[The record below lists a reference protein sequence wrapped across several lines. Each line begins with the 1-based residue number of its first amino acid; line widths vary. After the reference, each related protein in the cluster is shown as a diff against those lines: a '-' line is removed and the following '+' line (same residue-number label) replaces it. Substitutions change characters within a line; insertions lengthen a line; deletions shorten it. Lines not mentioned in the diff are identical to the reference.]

1 MATSQTLLIKKFTG
15 SFIRI
20 QTLPE
25 VTPKDN
31 SKKIIYKEA
40 SQFLPNESLRSSS
53 VSKKSS

>member
-1 MATSQTLLIKKFTG
+1 MATSQTLLIKKFTE

-40 SQFLPNESLRSSS
+40 SQFLSNESLRSSS